1 MAFDSKRVADRLKEK
16 VKSEKGEGT
25 AAEEKSD
32 AGTEEPSDTS
42 PGRMALR
49 AIKAGDAE
57 ALEEAIRA
65 CVEKAY

>member
-1 MAFDSKRVADRLKEK
+1 MAFDSERVAARLKDKVAKEK
-16 VKSEKGEGT
+16 EGG
-25 AAEEKSD
+25 AEDKAEG
-32 AGTEEPSDTS
+32 AEPSDTS

-65 CVEKAY
+65 CVEKTY

>member
-1 MAFDSKRVADRLKEK
+1 MAFDSDRVAARLKEK
-16 VKSEKGEGT
+16 VSKEKEGGAEDKGEG
-25 AAEEKSD
+25 
-32 AGTEEPSDTS
+32 EEPSDTS

-65 CVEKAY
+65 CVEKSY